1 MRRGWTTTASCSRT
15 WPPPTGRSQHSRKYL
30 LSIQKNICR
39 LDLDL
44 YYDPLEPR
52 DLGGDRGAKL
62 GIISAQKCNLC
73 LGDLA
78 RSLLIITNVFS
89 FFKILFPFQI
99 PRAGERWHQL
109 QLRARPAVLQQGQ
122 PPRNEERQTLQHARH
137 PLQGEGHCHI
147 IVKIIIY
154 YHYHSFM

>member
-1 MRRGWTTTASCSRT
+1 MSAEPVRGGGGLLQPAAHGPGHHLQVGHSTAENIYY
-15 WPPPTGRSQHSRKYL
+15 QFKKYVY
-30 LSIQKNICR
+30 R

-78 RSLLIITNVFS
+78 R
-89 FFKILFPFQI
+89 
-99 PRAGERWHQL
+99 
-109 QLRARPAVLQQGQ
+109 
-122 PPRNEERQTLQHARH
+122 
-137 PLQGEGHCHI
+137 
-147 IVKIIIY
+147 
-154 YHYHSFM
+154 

>member
-1 MRRGWTTTASCSRT
+1 MDYYSQLLTDLATTYRSVTAQQKILTINS
-15 WPPPTGRSQHSRKYL
+15 
-30 LSIQKNICR
+30 KNIYR

-78 RSLLIITNVFS
+78 R
-89 FFKILFPFQI
+89 
-99 PRAGERWHQL
+99 
-109 QLRARPAVLQQGQ
+109 
-122 PPRNEERQTLQHARH
+122 
-137 PLQGEGHCHI
+137 
-147 IVKIIIY
+147 
-154 YHYHSFM
+154 